1 MAIDA
6 PVRMMGVMKPV
17 SRRPEKW
24 ISGIGLALAGLLQG
38 GFTLTV
44 NASSEAEFDEKI
56 LPAMQ
61 AAGIQPT
68 GDAYE
73 GARTLAA
80 WFGFSLILILALCA
94 VGLFIA
100 SRHPERCSTGW
111 WFAGAG
117 LICLVGTQFV
127 LYPVAF
133 FFFLT
138 AALFAVR
145 STQQGSPS

>member
-1 MAIDA
+1 
-6 PVRMMGVMKPV
+6 MKPV

-73 GARTLAA
+73 GARTLAG
-80 WFGFSLILILALCA
+80 WFGFSLIVVLALCA
-94 VGLFIA
+94 VGLFSA
-100 SRHPERCSTGW
+100 APRPARRSTGW

-117 LICLVGTQFV
+117 LICLVGTQFI

-145 STQQGSPS
+145 STQQGSSS